1 MACGCTGTIAFLRQ
15 LGCAHAARMH
25 EARAAESGRAA
36 TWSADDWRAHIA
48 EENQRLFPL
57 LAYCFPREVAALRAQ
72 HRTFVAELATFGRIV
87 STTLLEA
94 HSALE
99 DALVQEFRR
108 AHGLAA

>member
-1 MACGCTGTIAFLRQ
+1 MACGCIGTIAFLRQ

-25 EARAAESGRAA
+25 EARAAAHSANW
-36 TWSADDWRAHIA
+36 TADDWRAHIA
-48 EENQRLFPL
+48 EEDQRLFPL
-57 LAYCFPREVAALRAQ
+57 LACCFPREVATLRAH

-99 DALVQEFRR
+99 DALVQELRR